1 MRHLIFHGRY
11 LVTSVGM
18 VTHNQKREN
27 GSAMVFRRA
36 HPGLGD
42 YIKMIRVKEEMRLSQ
57 ESLDWEFHE
66 RQIYL
71 QR

>member
-1 MRHLIFHGRY
+1 
-11 LVTSVGM
+11 M

-42 YIKMIRVKEEMRLSQ
+42 YIKTIREKEEMRLSQ

>member
-1 MRHLIFHGRY
+1 MTLIGI
-11 LVTSVGM
+11 

-27 GSAMVFRRA
+27 GSAIVFRRG
-36 HPGLGD
+36 HPGLRD
-42 YIKMIRVKEEMRLSQ
+42 YIKTIREKEEMRLSQ
-57 ESLDWEFHE
+57 ESLNWEFHE